1 LARLRR
7 WGGGE
12 KMCGIVGYVGP
23 RFVTPILLDG
33 LRRLE
38 YRGYDSAGIAVLN
51 VDGEIEIE
59 KTEGKLQKLLDAVG
73 DGGPAGFLGLGHTRW
88 ATHGLPNEVNAHP
101 HADCGRRIVLV
112 HNGII
117 ENFSELREGLLERGH
132 NFVSETDTEVL
143 AHLFEEEYETLVREG
158 HQAPLLPEAVRR
170 GLQKV
175 RGAYSVAAF
184 SRDEPGVLVGARLF
198 SPLIVGLGR
207 GENYL
212 ASDMPAIMRH
222 TRRALVVDDG
232 EVVTLTPQGV
242 SIQTLE
248 GEVLEREPLQI
259 TWDLESAEK
268 GGYPHFYLKEVFE
281 QPHAI
286 LDTLRG
292 RLDGPRVSLSE
303 WAHLNFDRFDRVR
316 VVACGTSSYAGLVG
330 KLLIEMWAGLPADVE
345 VASEFRYRQ
354 PLLDERTLVLFITQ
368 SGETADTLAAF
379 RLAQEKGATTVAI
392 TNVVGSSITRGA
404 DATFYLQA
412 GPEIGVV
419 ATKTYTTELVVLV
432 LLALDL
438 ARRRDRLSE
447 AEVGEVV
454 QELRALPSRLEP
466 ILDGQEHIAAV
477 AKKYSNREGFFFIGR
492 NLGYPTALEGALK
505 LKEISYIHAEGYPG
519 GELKHGPIAM
529 LDSGFPVFAIV
540 PRTSIY
546 DKLISNIQEV
556 RAREAHVLAVATEG
570 DDEIRALAE
579 EVLYVPQTLE
589 ALNPILMVV
598 PLQLFAYYMALER
611 GCDVDQPRNLAKSV
625 TVE

>member
-1 LARLRR
+1 
-7 WGGGE
+7 
-12 KMCGIVGYVGP
+12 MCGIVGYVGP

-281 QPHAI
+281 QPYAI

-303 WAHLNFDRFDRVR
+303 WAHLDFDSFDRVR

-438 ARRRDRLSE
+438 AQRRDRLSE

-454 QELRALPSRLEP
+454 QELRVLPSRLET
-466 ILDGQEHIAAV
+466 ILDGQEHIAAM
-477 AKKYSNREGFFFIGR
+477 ARKYSNRDGFFFIGR

-540 PRTSIY
+540 PRSSIY

-556 RAREAHVLAVATEG
+556 RARKAHVLAVATEG

-589 ALNPILMVV
+589 ALNPVLTVV

>member
-1 LARLRR
+1 
-7 WGGGE
+7 
-12 KMCGIVGYVGP
+12 MCGIVGYVGP

-51 VDGEIEIE
+51 LDGEIEIE

-117 ENFSELREGLLERGH
+117 ENYCELREGLLERGH
-132 NFVSETDTEVL
+132 DFVSETDTEVV
-143 AHLFEEEYETLVREG
+143 AHLFEEEYDALAKEG
-158 HQAPLLPEAVRR
+158 HEAPLLPEAVRR

-212 ASDMPAIMRH
+212 ASDIPAIMRH

-242 SIQTLE
+242 SIQTLD

-303 WAHLNFDRFDRVR
+303 WAHLDFDSIDRVR

-438 ARRRDRLSE
+438 ARRRDCLTE

-466 ILDGQEHIAAV
+466 ILDEQEHIAAV

-505 LKEISYIHAEGYPG
+505 LKEISYLHAEGYPG

-546 DKLISNIQEV
+546 DKLVSNIQEV
-556 RAREAHVLAVATEG
+556 RARQAHVLAVATEG

-589 ALNPILMVV
+589 ALNPVLTVV

>member
-1 LARLRR
+1 
-7 WGGGE
+7 
-12 KMCGIVGYVGP
+12 MCGIVGYVGP
-23 RFVTPILLDG
+23 RFATPILLEG
-33 LRRLE
+33 LQRLE

-51 VDGEIEIE
+51 LAGEIEIE
-59 KTEGKLQKLLDAVG
+59 KTEGKLQRLLDAVG
-73 DGGPAGFLGLGHTRW
+73 DGGPVGFLGLGHTRW

-101 HADCGRRIVLV
+101 HSDCERRIVLV

-117 ENFSELREGLLERGH
+117 ENYAELREGLLAGGH
-132 NFVSETDTEVL
+132 NFISETDTEVL
-143 AHLFEEEYETLVREG
+143 AHLFEEEYDNLVREG
-158 HQAPLLPEAVRR
+158 HGAPLLPEAVRR
-170 GLQKV
+170 GLKRV
-175 RGAYSVAAF
+175 RGAYAVAAF
-184 SRDEPGVLVGARLF
+184 SRDEPQVLVGARLF

-232 EVVTLTPQGV
+232 EVAALTPQGV
-242 SIQTLE
+242 TIHTLE
-248 GEVLEREPLQI
+248 GEEKQREPLQI

-268 GGYPHFYLKEVFE
+268 QGYAHFYLKEVHE
-281 QPHAI
+281 QPQAI
-286 LDTLRG
+286 LNTLRG

-303 WAHLNFDRFDRVR
+303 WAHLDLREIDRVS
-316 VVACGTSSYAGLVG
+316 VVACGTSHYAGLTA
-330 KLLIEMWAGLPADVE
+330 KLLIERWAGLPVE
-345 VASEFRYRQ
+345 VDVASEFRYRE
-354 PLLDERTLVLFITQ
+354 PLLDERTLVVFITQ
-368 SGETADTLAAF
+368 SGETADTLAGF
-379 RLAQEKGATTVAI
+379 RLAREKGAPTVAV

-432 LLALDL
+432 LMALDL
-438 ARRRDRLSE
+438 AQRRGRISD

-454 QELRALPSRLEP
+454 AELRELPSKLEA
-466 ILDGQEHIAAV
+466 LLEGQEEV
-477 AKKYSNREGFFFIGR
+477 AEVARRYSDRNGFFFLGR

-540 PRTSIY
+540 PRTETY
-546 DKLISNIQEV
+546 DKLLSNIQEV
-556 RAREAHVLAVATEG
+556 RARQAHVLAVATEG
-570 DDEIRALAE
+570 DDEIRSSAE
-579 EVLYVPQTLE
+579 EVFYVPQTLE
-589 ALNPILMVV
+589 ALNPVLTVI
-598 PLQLFAYYMALER
+598 PLQFFAYYMALER